1 MFHISKKNISR
12 VPRRRRDTV
21 QYAEGC
27 GSAGILGVPASA
39 QQPQPM
45 RFFMEDEP
53 SKNRGLIHES
63 SMN

>member
-1 MFHISKKNISR
+1 MFHISKKKHISR

-39 QQPQPM
+39 QPM
-45 RFFMEDEP
+45 RFFKEDEP
-53 SKNRGLIHES
+53 SKNRGLINE
-63 SMN
+63 